1 MEKRK
6 ATHSSILA
14 WRIPRTVWSMGGH
27 KESDT
32 TDQLSLSLCFI
43 LGGGRDVTFLKVRA
57 GNPLYILKAMRI
69 NTNRSKIVLPC
80 SHDCIFSGANKF
92 EHGNLRNNFTS
103 SISSVF
109 QVNFRE
115 MFYFFDFCLGQTGSK
130 SKPVK
135 IREHQ
140 VCGSFL
146 ELLCGNGIAE
156 SQSSRTFL
164 FLLIFCLDKIFLK
177 ILLEYS

>member
-1 MEKRK
+1 M
-6 ATHSSILA
+6 
-14 WRIPRTVWSMGGH
+14 
-27 KESDT
+27 DY
-32 TDQLSLSLCFI
+32 LS
-43 LGGGRDVTFLKVRA
+43 
-57 GNPLYILKAMRI
+57 
-69 NTNRSKIVLPC
+69 
-80 SHDCIFSGANKF
+80 
-92 EHGNLRNNFTS
+92 ENFTS

-115 MFYFFDFCLGQTGSK
+115 MFYFFDFSLDQTGSK
-130 SKPVK
+130 SKPIK

-140 VCGSFL
+140 VCDSFL
-146 ELLCGNGIAE
+146 ALLCGDGIAE